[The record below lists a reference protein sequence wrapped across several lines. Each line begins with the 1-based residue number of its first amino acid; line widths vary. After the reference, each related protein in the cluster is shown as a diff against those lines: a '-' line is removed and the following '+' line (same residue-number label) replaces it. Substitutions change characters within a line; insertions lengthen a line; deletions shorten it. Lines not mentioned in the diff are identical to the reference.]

1 LQLGCYGDPAG
12 TPPAHREIT
21 MKALSEQ
28 FAELAVRTR
37 KLEDEIAA
45 VKQETREKLD
55 ARRAA
60 IHAKVEAGLN
70 DINAATQKIQGE
82 ASSDLTALRSKIS
95 SDVAH
100 VKQRVSAEVTK
111 LDAARAARRAD
122 SYESDAELSIQYA
135 LYAIDQAEAAALD
148 AIAARAEADGFTR

>member
-1 LQLGCYGDPAG
+1 
-12 TPPAHREIT
+12 